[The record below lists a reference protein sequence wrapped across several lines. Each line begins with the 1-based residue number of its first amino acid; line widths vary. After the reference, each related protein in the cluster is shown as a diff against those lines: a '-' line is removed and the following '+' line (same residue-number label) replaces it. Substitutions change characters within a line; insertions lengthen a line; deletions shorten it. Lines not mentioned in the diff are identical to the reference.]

1 MSQTGTMLDGTPY
14 RASSNSVASAYTPP
28 LAGSRTRHVP
38 PVYGADNPHQSM
50 GRPAE
55 ADKSASVVL
64 TTSIDNTLSR
74 PIMIPVESSWRR
86 VALAMSAV
94 PPGKSTV
101 PSPLVSTAP
110 WMRLTTLS
118 NVTLLSGQVS

>member
-1 MSQTGTMLDGTPY
+1 MYGDD
-14 RASSNSVASAYTPP
+14 SA
-28 LAGSRTRHVP
+28 
-38 PVYGADNPHQSM
+38 HQSM
-50 GRPAE
+50 GRVAE
-55 ADKSASVVL
+55 ADKSASVAL

-86 VALAMSAV
+86 VALAIRPM

-101 PSPLVSTAP
+101 PSPLLSTAP

-118 NVTLLSGQVS
+118 KVTLLSGHVS